1 MKLKKIGSLALAGVM
16 AVSMLA
22 GCAGK
27 TPETGNEGGAATT
40 SSIVTVVNDAQDV
53 VTFTSDA
60 KLEEALQKAV
70 ELAGDTTT
78 NKLTDYFANLS
89 GVTKYSVNDY
99 NTGIGNWG
107 DKDTGLLTAN
117 EKSAISS
124 INNLAKPTS
133 EKGYAVGGKTFTY
146 YTVEGIVGM
155 NETAAKKIIAN
166 EIADLVEAQPT
177 TTYKEGTTKE
187 GDYYLDYTYDGTVS
201 MVSDTDDLGMT
212 TYYYVVV
219 LNQNVSSTKMA
230 DPTKG

>member
-53 VTFTSDA
+53 ATFTSDA

-70 ELAGDTTT
+70 ELAGDTALDKIET
-78 NKLTDYFANLS
+78 YFTNLS
-89 GVTKYSVNDY
+89 GVKSYSVKEFNSGIANWQ
-99 NTGIGNWG
+99 NTE
-107 DKDTGLLTAN
+107 GLLKASSDN
-117 EKSAISS
+117 AKSE
-124 INNLAKPTS
+124 NVKNLVKTF
-133 EKGYAVGGKTFTY
+133 EVDGKTFTY
-146 YTVEGIVGM
+146 CTVSGIVGM
-155 NETAAKKIIAN
+155 NEAAAKKIIAN

-177 TTYKEGTTKE
+177 TTYKEGTTSE

-201 MVSDTDDLGMT
+201 MVSDTDDLGVT

-219 LNQNVSSTKMA
+219 LNQNVSATEMPN
-230 DPTKG
+230 PTKG

>member
-27 TPETGNEGGAATT
+27 TPETGNEGGVATT

-70 ELAGDTTT
+70 ELAGDTTLD
-78 NKLTDYFANLS
+78 KLETYFANLS
-89 GVTKYSVNDY
+89 GVKSSSVKEFNSQIEKWQNDE
-99 NTGIGNWG
+99 
-107 DKDTGLLTAN
+107 GLLKA
-117 EKSAISS
+117 SS
-124 INNLAKPTS
+124 DNASSENVKNLVKTY
-133 EKGYAVGGKTFTY
+133 EVDGETFTY
-146 YTVEGIVGM
+146 CAVDGIVGM

-166 EIADLVEAQPT
+166 EIAELVEDQPT
-177 TTYKEGTTKE
+177 TTYKEGTTRE

-201 MVSDTDDLGMT
+201 MVSDTDDFGMT

-219 LNQNVSSTKMA
+219 LNQNVSATEMPN
-230 DPTKG
+230 PTKG

>member
-1 MKLKKIGSLALAGVM
+1 MKLKKIASLALAGVM

-53 VTFTSDA
+53 ATFTSDA

-70 ELAGDTTT
+70 ELAGDTALDKIET
-78 NKLTDYFANLS
+78 YFTNLS
-89 GVTKYSVNDY
+89 GVKSYSVKEFNSGIANWQ
-99 NTGIGNWG
+99 NTE
-107 DKDTGLLTAN
+107 GLLKASSDN
-117 EKSAISS
+117 AKSE
-124 INNLAKPTS
+124 NVKNLVKTY
-133 EKGYAVGGKTFTY
+133 EVDGKTFTY
-146 YTVEGIVGM
+146 CTVSGIVGM
-155 NETAAKKIIAN
+155 NEAAAKKIIAN

-177 TTYKEGTTKE
+177 TTYKEGTTSE

-201 MVSDTDDLGMT
+201 MVSDTDDLGVT

-219 LNQNVSSTKMA
+219 LNQNVSATEMPN
-230 DPTKG
+230 PTKG

>member
-53 VTFTSDA
+53 ATFTSDA

-70 ELAGDTTT
+70 ELAGDTALDKIET
-78 NKLTDYFANLS
+78 YFTNLS
-89 GVTKYSVNDY
+89 GVKSYSVKEFNSGIANWQ
-99 NTGIGNWG
+99 NTE
-107 DKDTGLLTAN
+107 GLLKASSDN
-117 EKSAISS
+117 AKSE
-124 INNLAKPTS
+124 NVKNLVKTY
-133 EKGYAVGGKTFTY
+133 EVDGKTFTY
-146 YTVEGIVGM
+146 CTVSGIVGM
-155 NETAAKKIIAN
+155 NEAAAKKIIAN

-177 TTYKEGTTKE
+177 TTYKEGTTSE

-201 MVSDTDDLGMT
+201 MVSDTDDLGVT

-219 LNQNVSSTKMA
+219 LNQNVSATEMPN
-230 DPTKG
+230 PTKG